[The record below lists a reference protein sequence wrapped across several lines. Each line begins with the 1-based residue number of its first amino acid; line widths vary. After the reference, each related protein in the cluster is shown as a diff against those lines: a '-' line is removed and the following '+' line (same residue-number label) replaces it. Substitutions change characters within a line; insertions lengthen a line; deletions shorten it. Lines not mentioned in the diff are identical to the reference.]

1 MSDANP
7 PARPGVPAGG
17 TRLADL
23 ADELEVIS
31 RVYERRF
38 DVERTDDWLVLK
50 LSEEMGELV
59 QAYLARSG
67 RSRRPADDAD
77 AAFRAEVADVLAQL
91 LLVARRFGVD
101 LDAELER
108 KWFRWRHL
116 VEPQDLLQPKDAAER
131 RDGVER
137 RDGEPEGARA

>member
-1 MSDANP
+1 MSDAAAHP
-7 PARPGVPAGG
+7 PGRPGIPAGG

-23 ADELEVIS
+23 ADELEIIS

-67 RSRRPADDAD
+67 RSRDRAGDAD
-77 AAFRAEVADVLAQL
+77 QAFRAELADVLAQL

-108 KWFRWRHL
+108 KWLRWRHL
-116 VEPQDLLQPKDAAER
+116 VEPQDL
-131 RDGVER
+131 VER
-137 RDGEPEGARA
+137 DDVAPKGAPA